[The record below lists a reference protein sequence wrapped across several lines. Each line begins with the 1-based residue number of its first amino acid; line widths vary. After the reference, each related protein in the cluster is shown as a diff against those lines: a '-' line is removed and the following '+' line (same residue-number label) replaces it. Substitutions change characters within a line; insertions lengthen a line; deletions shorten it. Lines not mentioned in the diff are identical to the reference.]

1 MATRMNDE
9 AKAFSEF
16 LRGCPAIGEAVSGK
30 TTTLTGACYR
40 SDDAAKFVL
49 VSEDGQVDIPV
60 EAVQRFKVI
69 DSGGLQAMV
78 QLEVLTERIS
88 ASTLQ
93 TLKELIKDPIT
104 DTRKETP
111 FDTLKETPFDTTK
124 EVPFDTR
131 KETIF
136 DTRKEL
142 IKEIPKE
149 VAYDTYWEQ
158 AGPDWGQ
165 VVNPAA
171 GGPGFAGAAAGAGMQ
186 PFVMATPHHAS
197 QAAVA
202 MQPGA
207 QAAYA
212 GGYYPKSVAAD
223 PPGPHITRKELIKDP
238 LADPITRKE
247 LVWETYVEGGPY
259 TTVEGPGG
267 LPGGGFGDPP
277 VWNLP
282 GLMF

>member
-1 MATRMNDE
+1 
-9 AKAFSEF
+9 
-16 LRGCPAIGEAVSGK
+16 
-30 TTTLTGACYR
+30 
-40 SDDAAKFVL
+40 
-49 VSEDGQVDIPV
+49 
-60 EAVQRFKVI
+60 
-69 DSGGLQAMV
+69 V

-93 TLKELIKDPIT
+93 TLKELIKDPIF
-104 DTRKETP
+104 DTRKEGV
-111 FDTLKETPFDTTK
+111 FDTLKEVPVDTRK

-131 KETIF
+131 KESTKDPIF

-149 VAYDTYWEQ
+149 VAYDTQWEQ
-158 AGPDWGQ
+158 GGIDWGQ

-171 GGPGFAGAAAGAGMQ
+171 GLNAADPAAGLAGAQAMAMQ

-197 QAAVA
+197 QAAIA

-207 QAAYA
+207 QQAALTLA
-212 GGYYPKSVAAD
+212 ETIHPKSLVAD
-223 PPGPHITRKELIKDP
+223 PGHITRKELIKDP
-238 LADPITRKE
+238 LSDPLTRKE
-247 LVWETYVEGGPY
+247 LVWETWVEGGPY

-267 LPGGGFGDPP
+267 LPGGGLGDPP